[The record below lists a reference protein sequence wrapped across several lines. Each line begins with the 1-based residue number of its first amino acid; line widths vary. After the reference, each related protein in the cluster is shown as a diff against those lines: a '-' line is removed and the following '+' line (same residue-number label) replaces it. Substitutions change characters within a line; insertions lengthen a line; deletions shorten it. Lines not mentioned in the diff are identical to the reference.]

1 MVKAFNEISCP
12 RVSTLDFETLKKH
25 LISQHANQIFKNE
38 IRSNGEDLSMDSSML
53 DKQQTQLSTDK
64 FSERL
69 KKLLSR
75 NGNLFSLSAKMYA
88 LPTREINDSQL

>member
-25 LISQHANQIFKNE
+25 LISQHASQIFKNE
-38 IRSNGEDLSMDSSML
+38 IRSNGEDLSMDSML
-53 DKQQTQLSTDK
+53 DKQQTHVSTDK

-88 LPTREINDSQL
+88 LPTREINDDQL